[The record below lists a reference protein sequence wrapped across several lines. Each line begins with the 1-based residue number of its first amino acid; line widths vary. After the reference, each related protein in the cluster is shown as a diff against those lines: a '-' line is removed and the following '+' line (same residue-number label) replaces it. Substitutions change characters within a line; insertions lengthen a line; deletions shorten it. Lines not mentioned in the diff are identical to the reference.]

1 MCFYFKKDDIFGL
14 GHITVSEMFNYK
26 WKCFIVRPPI
36 LHWLFSSFL
45 PLQYLFISFLS
56 LPASTFLLVSIT
68 KFFPWH
74 LSLDYIWTPVF
85 FPKPH
90 QVHASPQFLCAR
102 PVALQVCCWERDQGY
117 KPSFGSHPCWKGF
130 HMCKSFR
137 TNTADSVSDYVQ
149 WHHRTTPC
157 GTFPPITF
165 QLSGNEHQ
173 KPPWRRKEKEE
184 VSQKGSLRPG
194 EKVEIKTVSG
204 QAASSRCT
212 GKSPSAKFSSCFRV
226 VIPYAKIPSILTHC
240 TSHSLQLFHSWLGE
254 E

>member
-1 MCFYFKKDDIFGL
+1 MYTPCPWHPL
-14 GHITVSEMFNYK
+14 GRAFQ
-26 WKCFIVRPPI
+26 F
-36 LHWLFSSFL
+36 LFSPRSFL
-45 PLQYLFISFLS
+45 ALLSRQHLFTTLEF
-56 LPASTFLLVSIT
+56 T
-68 KFFPWH
+68 KFP
-74 LSLDYIWTPVF
+74 LG
-85 FPKPH
+85 
-90 QVHASPQFLCAR
+90 
-102 PVALQVCCWERDQGY
+102 VACLIDQGY

-240 TSHSLQLFHSWLGE
+240 SSHSLQLFHSWLGE